1 MTLQHEIFV
10 SSEAQ
15 THLED
20 TQHDNAHAEA
30 HLIADAICRQKGW
43 TRGLSCMVVM
53 RDGRNGRTPY
63 FVINQVLDTQTK
75 VASTSDINDNTPSL
89 NADAHCIMTIKGNG
103 PNRYGGFHRLASSV
117 RTGNIT
123 RRIV

>member
-10 SSEAQ
+10 ASDAQ
-15 THLED
+15 TYLAGTKHS
-20 TQHDNAHAEA
+20 NAHQHAAE
-30 HLIADAICRQKGW
+30 IADAICSQKGW

-75 VASTSDINDNTPSL
+75 VFSTPDINVNTPSL
-89 NADAHCIMTIKGNG
+89 NADTHCIMTIRGNG
-103 PNRYGGFHRLASSV
+103 PNRYGGFHRLASSA

>member
-10 SSEAQ
+10 ASDAQ
-15 THLED
+15 TYLAGTKHS
-20 TQHDNAHAEA
+20 NAHQHAAE
-30 HLIADAICRQKGW
+30 IADAICSQKGW

-75 VASTSDINDNTPSL
+75 VFSTPDICQHAIPQRRHALHHDSKRQRSQPLRWISPPS
-89 NADAHCIMTIKGNG
+89 NISK
-103 PNRYGGFHRLASSV
+103 NR
-117 RTGNIT
+117 
-123 RRIV
+123 

>member
-10 SSEAQ
+10 SPEAR
-15 THLED
+15 TYLARTKHHN
-20 TQHDNAHAEA
+20 TYAEA
-30 HLIADAICRQKGW
+30 HYIADAICRQKNW
-43 TRGLSCMVVM
+43 KRGLSCMVVM

-75 VASTSDINDNTPSL
+75 VFSTPDINVNTPSL

-103 PNRYGGFHRLASSV
+103 PNRYGGFRRLATSV